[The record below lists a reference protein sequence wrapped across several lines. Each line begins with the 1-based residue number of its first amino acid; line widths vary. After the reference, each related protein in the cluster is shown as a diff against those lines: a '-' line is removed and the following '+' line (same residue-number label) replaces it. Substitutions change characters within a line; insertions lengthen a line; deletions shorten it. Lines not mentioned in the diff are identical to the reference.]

1 MSLNLFDVPD
11 IDYRYEAKRWIPFKP
26 ANTGRRPILFTVP
39 SSEDYYDLNETKLEV
54 KVRMNT
60 TGTGGLD
67 DDETA
72 ASDGN
77 DTKYVYC
84 VNNFGHTLFNQMN
97 VTFNGV
103 LMTEQ
108 SNAYHQKAY
117 VETVL
122 NYSREEGKTTLAAQG
137 WVNELNVRASLTP
150 TNAGTN
156 DKPNPNDWDGKTGL
170 KALTRRL
177 LGKTYHTFMIKP
189 HVAVFRTGKCLTPG
203 VQIDLE
209 LYLNDSNLILFGT
222 PDTTTSVGEKIPTLE
237 NNDIF
242 LTLWMKK
249 VTLNAS
255 VYTKLQKECSLSNA
269 TRVQYPVVRSE
280 IRTYSF
286 DGNSTRWEQDN
297 VFVDRVP
304 GKVIIGLMNSTNY
317 HGSLQHYPFAYSFDG
332 NSTRWEQDN
341 VFVNRVPGKVIIG
354 LMNSTDYHGSLQHY
368 PFAYQKFGV
377 TRVRQTIDGEEYP
390 YRSLE
395 LTGNTKAEDLVGYD
409 RFLTASGAYKHHKIP
424 MMRPGDWGQGKNCT
438 LFMFNN
444 VPGDADDPEYRN
456 PRLTGNVRY
465 EIDFRAAVGH
475 NITVV
480 IWSEYENIYEID
492 QWGGI
497 LYSVNS

>member
-97 VTFNGV
+97 VSFNGV

-108 SNAYHQKAY
+108 SNAHHHKAY
-117 VETVL
+117 VETML
-122 NYSREEGKTTLAAQG
+122 NYSREEGKTILAAQG

-170 KALTRRL
+170 KSLTRRL
-177 LGKTYHTFMIKP
+177 LGKAYHTFMIKP
-189 HVAVFRTGKCLTPG
+189 HVSVFRTGKCLVPG

-209 LYLNDSNLILFGT
+209 LYLNDSNLFLFGT
-222 PDTTTSVGEKIPTLE
+222 PDTTTSVGKKIPTLGD
-237 NNDIF
+237 NDIF
-242 LTLWMKK
+242 VTLWMKK
-249 VTLNAS
+249 VTLNAC
-255 VYTKLQKECSLSNA
+255 VYTRLQKERSLSK
-269 TRVQYPVVRSE
+269 TKKVQYPVVLSD

-286 DGNSTRWEQDN
+286 DGNSTQWAQDN
-297 VFVDRVP
+297 VF
-304 GKVIIGLMNSTNY
+304 G
-317 HGSLQHYPFAYSFDG
+317 
-332 NSTRWEQDN
+332 
-341 VFVNRVPGKVIIG
+341 NRVPG
-354 LMNSTDYHGSLQHY
+354 
-368 PFAYQKFGV
+368 
-377 TRVRQTIDGEEYP
+377 
-390 YRSLE
+390 RSL
-395 LTGNTKAEDLVGYD
+395 
-409 RFLTASGAYKHHKIP
+409 
-424 MMRPGDWGQGKNCT
+424 
-438 LFMFNN
+438 
-444 VPGDADDPEYRN
+444 
-456 PRLTGNVRY
+456 
-465 EIDFRAAVGH
+465 
-475 NITVV
+475 
-480 IWSEYENIYEID
+480 
-492 QWGGI
+492 
-497 LYSVNS
+497 